1 MSGLRV
7 QGIPGGSSGKEPTC
21 QCKRCKRLGFNLWVG
36 VFPGKLNG
44 YPFQYSWLENPT
56 DRGDWWA
63 TVHGAAKSRTWLK
76 RLSWHRVLALG
87 CSHWCP
93 NEDSYSCCHFPHAV
107 LCPYSQIRDFC
118 PIQSC
123 SRACSVPC
131 WLAETRGFL
140 FPLMLRLG
148 LVPKLTLQ
156 SHTGPGDSREKNTS
170 GCFPKP
176 HQLYIYNCDE

>member
-1 MSGLRV
+1 M
-7 QGIPGGSSGKEPTC
+7 
-21 QCKRCKRLGFNLWVG
+21 
-36 VFPGKLNG
+36 
-44 YPFQYSWLENPT
+44 
-56 DRGDWWA
+56 DRGDWRA
-63 TVHGAAKSRTWLK
+63 TVHGVAKSQTWLK

-93 NEDSYSCCHFPHAV
+93 DEDSYSCCHFPHAV

-131 WLAETRGFL
+131 WLAETCGFL

-156 SHTGPGDSREKNTS
+156 SHTGLEIPERKTLVAASPNHINCIFIIVMNKDGKPDVLLTWIMVYLEIPQLFCEIQDS
-170 GCFPKP
+170 C
-176 HQLYIYNCDE
+176 Q